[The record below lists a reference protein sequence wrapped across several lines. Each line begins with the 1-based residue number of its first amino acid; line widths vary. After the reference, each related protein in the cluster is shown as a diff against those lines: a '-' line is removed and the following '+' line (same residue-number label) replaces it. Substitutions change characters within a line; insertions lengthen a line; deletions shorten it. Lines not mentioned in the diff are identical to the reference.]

1 MDSVG
6 LGQSWEEIKEE
17 SRSKMVCEN
26 CDRLEAE
33 NIKLEGVIIDKGF
46 EILHYKTEIDALERR
61 NDELEGELQSIK
73 DDPSE
78 LLENYAGELD

>member
-26 CDRLEAE
+26 CKKLKAE
-33 NIKLEGVIIDKGF
+33 VDS
-46 EILHYKTEIDALERR
+46 LERR
-61 NDELEGELQSIK
+61 NDELEDEIQGIK